1 MRRAIG
7 SAQAV
12 VIDFIG
18 GDWVGE
24 LPDLAQVPPPPT
36 PMPPYKGLTMPCQS
50 LLRCP
55 AEDTDH
61 SRCFIDIYLVNEK
74 KKIPTP
80 KAFYEKQDRYH

>member
-1 MRRAIG
+1 
-7 SAQAV
+7 
-12 VIDFIG
+12 
-18 GDWVGE
+18 
-24 LPDLAQVPPPPT
+24 
-36 PMPPYKGLTMPCQS
+36 MPPYKGLTMPCQS

-80 KAFYEKQDRYH
+80 KAFYEKQDRYR